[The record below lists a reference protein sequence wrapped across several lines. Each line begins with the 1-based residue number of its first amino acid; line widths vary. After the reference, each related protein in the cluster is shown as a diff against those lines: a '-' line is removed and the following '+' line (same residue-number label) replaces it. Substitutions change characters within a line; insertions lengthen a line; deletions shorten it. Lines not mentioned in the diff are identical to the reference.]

1 VTSQASFNGKIY
13 FSTLCNTWEILGN
26 SVVKIVCCIPYTS
39 DRRPHKIAECSV
51 AEITIQLKKVT
62 AQAIFIKALCLLPFA
77 LCPLPFA
84 IPLRLIL
91 VPLDP
96 LKQTAHYLRVN
107 QRVSV
112 NSIPYY

>member
-51 AEITIQLKKVT
+51 AEIAIQLKKVKKLT
-62 AQAIFIKALCLLPFA
+62 VQTIFIKAFCLLPFA
-77 LCPLPFA
+77 LCL
-84 IPLRLIL
+84 LL
-91 VPLDP
+91 
-96 LKQTAHYLRVN
+96 YLFD
-107 QRVSV
+107 
-112 NSIPYY
+112 